1 MPARGP
7 DRRRTGPPAEAGRQT
22 PPEPATEPAPDPAE
36 AGPSVVVVRFKG
48 HRKDYYHNRA
58 GLPLT
63 PGQHCVVE
71 ADRGR
76 DLGQVSYCGP
86 GRPGW
91 WERAG
96 RQGVLALASA
106 DDLARLPDL
115 RREEREARGVA
126 LRKIADHGLPMQ
138 LVGIERRWDRG
149 KLTFYFLAD
158 GRVDFRALVRD
169 LAGVFRT
176 RIELRQIGVRDEARL
191 KGGLGICGR
200 EFCCASFLSGF
211 ASVALRMAKD
221 QQLPLNPAKL
231 SGPCGRLRCCLAYE
245 HAQYRESLA
254 SLPRPNSAVIWQG
267 RPGRARKL
275 DPLHGTVVVQLQDQG
290 HETVEVPAGEL
301 DFERRAAGTADPG
314 ESDRPGEGRA
324 ASGAGDPANDRRRR
338 RPRRRGGRR
347 RGGRKGPRQ

>member
-7 DRRRTGPPAEAGRQT
+7 DRRRTGPPADAGRQG
-22 PPEPATEPAPDPAE
+22 PPEPAAEPAPDPAE
-36 AGPSVVVVRFKG
+36 AGPPVVVVRFKG

-86 GRPGW
+86 GRPVW
-91 WERAG
+91 WERAE

-115 RREEREARGVA
+115 RREECEARGIA
-126 LRKIADHGLPMQ
+126 LQKIADHGLPME

-200 EFCCASFLSGF
+200 EFCCVSFLSGF

-245 HAQYRESLA
+245 HVQYRESLA

-275 DPLHGTVVVQLQDQG
+275 DPLHETVVVQLLDADR
-290 HETVEVPAGEL
+290 ETVEVPAGEL
-301 DFERRAAGTADPG
+301 DFERRAAEPAGSAAG
-314 ESDRPGEGRA
+314 DRPRKDRP
-324 ASGAGDPANDRRRR
+324 ASGADAPPAGRR

-347 RGGRKGPRQ
+347 RGGQKGPRQ